1 MVLYTY
7 KKGSKQEHIIYFWL
21 GHGSSKDEIGTYG
34 HVYVSVCSDD
44 VVFRHLLEWACPCA
58 GTHVYSSVWAYFFLS
73 SYRVLKRMS
82 QACVSAN
89 SIVFAF
95 VCGYKCSF
103 VCVLC

>member
-7 KKGSKQEHIIYFWL
+7 KKGSKQEHIVYFWL

-34 HVYVSVCSDD
+34 HVYVSVCSDY

-58 GTHVYSSVWAYFFLS
+58 GTHVYSSVWTYFFLS
-73 SYRVLKRMS
+73 SYRVLKHMS

-89 SIVFAF
+89 SIIFASA
-95 VCGYKCSF
+95 CG
-103 VCVLC
+103 